1 MSDAKRSERSHAYLL
16 EGAAALSPMLP
27 RVPPQAFPFFRMER
41 SRKVCG
47 TEEYSRTFQGP
58 ARDQPQRRRRGH
70 AGGAKI
76 WAQWLAILAAWPR
89 QFTAARLKP
98 SAPPKDRA
106 AQSVT
111 GRDLPRLTA
120 EQASAPPTLGRPH
133 LALRRPWGCAVGWPS
148 KQSLSRWH
156 HRGWHQ
162 RREIARK
169 TAYPVGHACS
179 PARKRDGRARVRF
192 ARPRNC

>member
-1 MSDAKRSERSHAYLL
+1 MFRIELLQRGNEARRGQTQGLVIRASRAVYFCLLIHAGPTKGGASKRPTT
-16 EGAAALSPMLP
+16 AAASRP
-27 RVPPQAFPFFRMER
+27 RRM
-41 SRKVCG
+41 
-47 TEEYSRTFQGP
+47 
-58 ARDQPQRRRRGH
+58 
-70 AGGAKI
+70 GAKI

-120 EQASAPPTLGRPH
+120 EQASAPPTLGRPNM
-133 LALRRPWGCAVGWPS
+133 APRWPWGCAADWQS
-148 KQSLSRWH
+148 KHSLSYWH
-156 HRGWHQ
+156 HHGWHQ

-179 PARKRDGRARVRF
+179 PRT
-192 ARPRNC
+192 